1 MCFGGSSS
9 ASAAN
14 RASNREQE
22 LYKMQLADQ
31 QAAAEA
37 ARREAAA
44 RQARITSGM
53 ANIDAGFKGFDDN
66 YYGGLKQSYLDY
78 YKPQLDD
85 QYQKAQDT
93 LLYNLARTGTLE
105 SSNRATGLADLE
117 KAYGLQN
124 QSMLANSDSYV
135 GGAKSQVENNKLN
148 QYSQLRATGG
158 DAAQAA
164 QFLNGPISVQA
175 PTLSPMSPLGDLF
188 TNLTG
193 LVANDALIANANG
206 GQGLLQSGLSGKKP
220 TDGSALTDTN
230 PNSKYIR

>member
-9 ASAAN
+9 SAAA
-14 RASNREQE
+14 RAAEREQE
-22 LYKMQLADQ
+22 LYKQQIADQ
-31 QAAAEA
+31 KAQAAAARKEA
-37 ARREAAA
+37 DEK
-44 RQARITSGM
+44 QGRITSGM

-85 QYQKAQDT
+85 QYQKSQDT
-93 LLYNLARTGTLE
+93 LLYNLARAGTLD

-124 QSMLANSDSYV
+124 QSLIANSDSYA

-148 QYSQLRATGG
+148 QYSQLRLTGG
-158 DAAQAA
+158 DAAQSA

-175 PTLSPMSPLGDLF
+175 PTLSPMSPLGNLF

-193 LVANDALIANANG
+193 LVANDTMVANANG
-206 GQGLLQSGLSGKKP
+206 GQGLLQSSLIGKKP
-220 TDGSALTDTN
+220 TNGSTLTDTN
-230 PNSKYIR
+230 PNSKYIS